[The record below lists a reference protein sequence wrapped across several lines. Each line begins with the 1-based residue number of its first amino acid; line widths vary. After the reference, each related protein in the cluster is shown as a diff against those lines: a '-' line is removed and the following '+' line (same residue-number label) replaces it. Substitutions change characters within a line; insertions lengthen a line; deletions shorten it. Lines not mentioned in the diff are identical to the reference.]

1 MSSMHKKGTSRDVN
15 GQAFTKLTKVETI
28 PDPDIYD
35 ITYVDISPSEGSSSP
50 LSKSPWSVQVDPS
63 AVDSPYH
70 SVKATTETTKEKPTN
85 HSPNI
90 LMGSLVREEGHIYSL
105 ATSGDLLYTGSDSKN
120 IRVWKNHVEFASFK
134 SNSGLVKAIV
144 LAGDKIFTGHQDGKI
159 RVWKAA
165 SKESNVH
172 RRVGTMPNLLDYIRN
187 SIGPSSYFNFTR
199 RNRSSAAVGFRH
211 LDAISCLALS
221 EDKRLLYSGSWDKT
235 FKVWRVSDLRCLESV
250 NAHEDAVNAVVSG
263 FDGLVFTG
271 SADGTVKVWR
281 REDQAKE
288 TKHFFSE
295 TLLKQDCA
303 VTAIAVDQNATLVYC
318 GSSDGTVNF
327 WERENNMKNGGVL
340 KGHKLAVLC
349 LVAAGNLMF
358 SGSADLGIR
367 VWRRPE
373 GGCGEHVCL
382 SVLTG
387 HAGPVKCLAVER
399 DQESASGERRWI
411 VYSGSLDRSVKMWR
425 VSESSPPM
433 VNQDFRLPDQFGG
446 GGGGGGCPSEL
457 TAAPSFSAQ
466 GKISPKK

>member
-1 MSSMHKKGTSRDVN
+1 MHKKVSSRDIN
-15 GQAFTKLTKVETI
+15 GQSFSKLKKVETI

-50 LSKSPWSVQVDPS
+50 LSKSPWSVQIDPN

-70 SVKATTETTKEKPTN
+70 SAKVTTGAATGKSNHN

-90 LMGSLVREEGHIYSL
+90 LLGSIVREEGHIYSL

-120 IRVWKNHVEFASFK
+120 IRVWKNHVEFSSFK

-144 LAGDKIFTGHQDGKI
+144 LAGAKIFTGHQDGKI
-159 RVWKAA
+159 RVWKAS
-165 SKESNVH
+165 SKDSNVH
-172 RRVGTMPNLLDYIRN
+172 RRIGTMPNLCDYIRN
-187 SIGPSSYFNFTR
+187 SIVPTSYFNFTR
-199 RNRSSAAVGFRH
+199 RNRSSAALGFRH

-235 FKVWRVSDLRCLESV
+235 FKVWRVSDLKCLESV

-263 FDGLVFTG
+263 FDGLVFSG

-288 TKHFFSE
+288 TKHFFSQ

-303 VTAIAVDQNATLVYC
+303 VTAIAVDQSASLVYC

-327 WERENNMKNGGVL
+327 WERENNMRNGGVL

-373 GGCGEHVCL
+373 GGCSGGGEHVLL

-399 DQESASGERRWI
+399 DQESVSGERRWI

-425 VSESSPPM
+425 VSENSPPM
-433 VNQDFRLPDQFGG
+433 VNQETRLPDQFGG
-446 GGGGGGCPSEL
+446 SSEL
-457 TAAPSFSAQ
+457 TVAPSFSGQ
-466 GKISPKK
+466 GRISSKK

>member
-1 MSSMHKKGTSRDVN
+1 MHHKKASSRDT
-15 GQAFTKLTKVETI
+15 TKLKRVETD

-35 ITYVDISPSEGSSSP
+35 ITYVDLSPSDGSSSP
-50 LSKSPWSVQVDPS
+50 LSKSPWSVQIDTDIEPPS
-63 AVDSPYH
+63 TH
-70 SVKATTETTKEKPTN
+70 SYEKPKSTTKTTSKDESNTS
-85 HSPNI
+85 SPNI
-90 LMGSLVREEGHIYSL
+90 LLGSIVREEGHIYSL

-120 IRVWKNHVEFASFK
+120 IRVWKSHVEFSSFK

-144 LAGDKIFTGHQDGKI
+144 IAGDKIFTGHQDGKI
-159 RVWKAA
+159 RVWKASSS
-165 SKESNVH
+165 SKDQSNLY
-172 RRVGTMPNLLDYIRN
+172 RRVGTMPNLRDYIRN
-187 SIGPSSYFNFTR
+187 SMAPSSYFGFAR
-199 RNRSSAAVGFRH
+199 RNRTSTSSQGFRH
-211 LDAISCLALS
+211 VDAISCLALS

-235 FKVWRVSDLRCLESV
+235 FKVWRVTDLRCLESV
-250 NAHEDAVNAVVSG
+250 NAHEDAINAVVSG

-303 VTAIAVDQNATLVYC
+303 VTAIAVDQGATLVYC

-327 WERENNMKNGGVL
+327 WERDNSMKNGGVL

-349 LVAAGNLMF
+349 LVAAGNLLF
-358 SGSADLGIR
+358 SGSADLVIR

-373 GGCGEHVCL
+373 RGGGGGEHVCI

-399 DQESASGERRWI
+399 DQETVSGERRWI

-425 VSESSPPM
+425 VSENSPP
-433 VNQDFRLPDQFGG
+433 VEF
-446 GGGGGGCPSEL
+446 PSRE
-457 TAAPSFSAQ
+457 P
-466 GKISPKK
+466 

>member
-1 MSSMHKKGTSRDVN
+1 MHRNASSRDTN
-15 GQAFTKLTKVETI
+15 SQKFTKLKRVETD

-50 LSKSPWSVQVDPS
+50 LSRSPWAVQVDPTDVEPAYS
-63 AVDSPYH
+63 TAKSTAASTD
-70 SVKATTETTKEKPTN
+70 ETKIY
-85 HSPNI
+85 SPNI

-120 IRVWKNHVEFASFK
+120 IRVWKNHIEFSSFK

-159 RVWKAA
+159 RVWKA
-165 SKESNVH
+165 SSRDSNVF
-172 RRVGTMPNLLDYIRN
+172 RRVGTMPNLRDYIRN
-187 SIGPSSYFNFTR
+187 SIAPSSYFNFTR
-199 RNRSSAAVGFRH
+199 RNRTSTSAQGFRH

-303 VTAIAVDQNATLVYC
+303 VTAIAVDQSATLVYC

-327 WERENNMKNGGVL
+327 WQRDHNMKNGGVL

-349 LVAAGNLMF
+349 LVAAGSLLF

-373 GGCGEHVCL
+373 RGGGGGGGGVHVCI

-425 VSESSPPM
+425 VSENSPPIESRSA
-433 VNQDFRLPDQFGG
+433 DPFSG
-446 GGGGGGCPSEL
+446 PSEL
-457 TAAPSFSAQ
+457 TVAPSFSAQ
-466 GKISPKK
+466 GRISPKK

>member
-1 MSSMHKKGTSRDVN
+1 MHNKASSRDVN
-15 GQAFTKLTKVETI
+15 SQNFTKLKRVDTN

-50 LSKSPWSVQVDPS
+50 LSKSPWSVRVDPTDAEPPHS
-63 AVDSPYH
+63 ASKPPPASY
-70 SVKATTETTKEKPTN
+70 TEEHTN
-85 HSPNI
+85 YSPNV
-90 LMGSLVREEGHIYSL
+90 LLGSLVREEGHIYSL

-120 IRVWKNHVEFASFK
+120 IRVWKSHIEFSSFK

-159 RVWKAA
+159 RVWKVSA
-165 SKESNVH
+165 KESNAF
-172 RRVGTMPNLLDYIRN
+172 RRVGTMPNLRDFIRN
-187 SIGPSSYFNFTR
+187 SIAPSSYFNFTR
-199 RNRSSAAVGFRH
+199 RNRTSAQGFRH

-303 VTAIAVDQNATLVYC
+303 VTAIAVDQSATLVYC

-327 WERENNMKNGGVL
+327 WERDHNMKNGGVL

-349 LVAAGNLMF
+349 LVTAGNLLF

-373 GGCGEHVCL
+373 RGGGEEHVCL

-399 DQESASGERRWI
+399 DQESVSGERRWI

-425 VSESSPPM
+425 VSENAPPM
-433 VNQDFRLPDQFGG
+433 EFRSSDPFGG
-446 GGGGGGCPSEL
+446 PTEL
-457 TAAPSFSAQ
+457 TVAPSFSAQ
-466 GKISPKK
+466 GRVSPKR